1 MHGNK
6 GLFSKFHQIM
16 KISSGCKVL
25 VGKNTTMLNHLP
37 PDLFLQA
44 AFVRSI
50 DTNTMPLISATM
62 EGLSLASPKGDKDI
76 Q

>member
-1 MHGNK
+1 MA
-6 GLFSKFHQIM
+6 
-16 KISSGCKVL
+16 ISSGCKVL

-44 AFVRSI
+44 AFVRPI

-62 EGLSLASPKGDKDI
+62 EGLWLASPKGDKDI